1 MRLKGAD
8 AAPHTQSKVQ
18 PGMIYVLTPNERI
31 LGGAGQPAASTE
43 AESLKCAVNMLYQEH
58 QMAVNKMKRP
68 MDRGRNTLNLN
79 GDKAVAGNNTHNT
92 TTGNKTKSLLLEG
105 GGGSATQSTI
115 YNNANYNN
123 ISQSQTNIGSAPMN
137 ESALLGQQPSGLYT
151 NTVGNNE
158 RIQSF
163 AINERP
169 KTGMAT
175 SGGGMNNKKLISS
188 SQYIH
193 AGKK

>member
-1 MRLKGAD
+1 
-8 AAPHTQSKVQ
+8 
-18 PGMIYVLTPNERI
+18 
-31 LGGAGQPAASTE
+31 
-43 AESLKCAVNMLYQEH
+43 MLYQEH

>member
-1 MRLKGAD
+1 
-8 AAPHTQSKVQ
+8 
-18 PGMIYVLTPNERI
+18 
-31 LGGAGQPAASTE
+31 
-43 AESLKCAVNMLYQEH
+43 
-58 QMAVNKMKRP
+58 
-68 MDRGRNTLNLN
+68 
-79 GDKAVAGNNTHNT
+79 
-92 TTGNKTKSLLLEG
+92 
-105 GGGSATQSTI
+105 
-115 YNNANYNN
+115 
-123 ISQSQTNIGSAPMN
+123 MN
-137 ESALLGQQPSGLYT
+137 ESALMAQQPSGLYT

-193 AGKK
+193 ANKKQVHGRLGIDNSKTNPTKLKPGQTTGGSASLKSSQKNLNNLKIGVQNIHFGKMDGNDHRAAYPMAAQSLRKAVPQVKSGQESFR